1 MADRI
6 TLTLPCDEEFTGVAH
21 LVLGGL
27 AARLDLTVEHL
38 EDLQIALDGLLERRP
53 AEGKVTVD
61 VAVDDGLLRTAIGPF
76 EPASLDD
83 LEREDA
89 SLGLR
94 RILETVC
101 DSVELEERDGHR
113 WVQLTKRTRD
123 AA

>member
-1 MADRI
+1 MADEI
-6 TLTLPCDEEFTGVAH
+6 TLTLPNDGEFTGVAH

-53 AEGKVTVD
+53 GSGSVTVVVTVD
-61 VAVDDGLLRTAIGPF
+61 DNLLRTAVGPF
-76 EPASLDD
+76 VPASLDD

-101 DSVELEERDGHR
+101 DSVELEERNGDR
-113 WVQLTKRTRD
+113 WVQLTKRT